1 MREWL
6 TQWLCAA
13 RLQRGFASNL
23 LDGGG
28 GLGQAIVG
36 GGAVGYGPTHRPPFY
51 LSSPA
56 ALLAELAELRKPM
69 DDANNT
75 TGTLA
80 ADEDILTYTVSDEA
94 IEAAAGVGGTTPMCT
109 SVAVPCQSLDLKC
122 IY

>member
-1 MREWL
+1 V
-6 TQWLCAA
+6 AA
-13 RLQRGFASNL
+13 LSAT
-23 LDGGG
+23 
-28 GLGQAIVG
+28 A
-36 GGAVGYGPTHRPPFY
+36 RPIGRHFIYHP
-51 LSSPA
+51 
-56 ALLAELAELRKPM
+56 LLAELAELRKPM

>member
-1 MREWL
+1 
-6 TQWLCAA
+6 
-13 RLQRGFASNL
+13 
-23 LDGGG
+23 
-28 GLGQAIVG
+28 
-36 GGAVGYGPTHRPPFY
+36 
-51 LSSPA
+51 
-56 ALLAELAELRKPM
+56 M